1 MSGIEIAGLV
11 LGSFPIMLNCL
22 DYYRQG
28 FEPLE
33 EWWNFRTH
41 FIAFVDDIR
50 HQMMKYNENM
60 VRLLDPMIVRSDSLT
75 ALVQDANDPR
85 WTDGSLTQL
94 LEQRLASEHERFL
107 RIIQRMEEEI
117 RDLKKLLGIRDG
129 DVRNGHSFQRSEPN
143 CVTKLTFF
151 EGTMDWIRTAATLGL
166 AYEASED

>member
-33 EWWNFRTH
+33 EWWNFREH
-41 FIAFVDDIR
+41 FIAFVDDIG
-50 HQMMKYNENM
+50 HQMMRYNENM
-60 VRLLDPMIVRSDSLT
+60 LRLLDPIIVESDSLT
-75 ALVQDANDPR
+75 ALVQNAKDPR
-85 WTDGSLTQL
+85 WTDGSLTHP

-117 RDLKKLLGIRDG
+117 KDLKKLLGIRDG
-129 DVRNGHSFQRSEPN
+129 HVRNRCSSQRSDPN
-143 CVTKLTFF
+143 CLTKLTFF

-166 AYEASED
+166 ASEASTD